1 MGMSTPLSSEG
12 IRVRVKR
19 PERRQVQWRP
29 LALDE
34 CLAEDHRARLV
45 WAYVESLPAAALY
58 APIRSVEGDVGRDA
72 VDPKL
77 LLALWMYGTIE
88 GIGSAR
94 ELARRCERDLPYQWL
109 CGEVGVNYHLLSDFR
124 TAHGEYLDELLADT
138 VATLMHQGLVTL
150 ETVAQDGM
158 RVRAS
163 AGSGSFRR
171 QPTLERCRQEAQEH
185 VRRLRAEDPGPDV
198 SARQEAARQRAARQ
212 RQERV
217 EKALEQLQQVRQL
230 KERNKKGSGEQAR
243 ASTTDPEARRM
254 KMADGGFRPA
264 YNVQFASDGDV
275 QIIVGVDVT
284 DAGSDA
290 GQMSPMH
297 DRLQQRYGKTPGKY
311 LVDGGFV
318 THQEITA
325 LEVRG
330 TEVYAPIPAEERMRR
345 LGHDPY
351 ARQEK
356 DTDESFAFRRRMATD
371 PAKELY
377 KRRSAIAEYPN
388 AECRNRGLRQF
399 RVRGLAK
406 VKAVTLWHA
415 LAFNLLRMISL
426 GVLKLSPA
434 SG

>member
-1 MGMSTPLSSEG
+1 MGMSTPLSSAG
-12 IRVRVKR
+12 NRVRVKR

-29 LALDE
+29 LSLDE

-45 WAYVESLPAAALY
+45 WAYVESLDAAALY

-77 LLALWMYGTIE
+77 LLALWMYATIE

-124 TAHGEYLDELLADT
+124 TAHAEYLDDLLADT

-163 AGSGSFRR
+163 AGAGSFRR
-171 QPTLERCRQEAQEH
+171 RPTLERCRQQAEEH
-185 VRRLRAEDPGPDV
+185 VRRLRAEDPRADA

-217 EKALEQLQQVRQL
+217 EQALAELEQVRQL
-230 KERNKKGSGEQAR
+230 KERNKKGSGDQAR

-264 YNVQFASDGDV
+264 YNVQFASDGDAQV
-275 QIIVGVDVT
+275 IVGVDVT
-284 DAGSDA
+284 NSGSDA

-297 DRLQQRYGKTPGKY
+297 DRLQRRYGRTPGRY

-318 THQEITA
+318 THQEVTV
-325 LEVRG
+325 LDQRG
-330 TEVYAPIPAEERMRR
+330 TPVYAPIPAEERMRT

-356 DTDESFAFRRRMATD
+356 DTDQSFAFRQRMATEE
-371 PAKELY
+371 AKELY

-388 AECRNRGLRQF
+388 ADCRNRGLQQF

-406 VKAVTLWHA
+406 VKVVALWHA
-415 LAFNLLRMISL
+415 VAFNVRRMISL
-426 GVLKLSPA
+426 GVLKLPA
-434 SG
+434 VPG